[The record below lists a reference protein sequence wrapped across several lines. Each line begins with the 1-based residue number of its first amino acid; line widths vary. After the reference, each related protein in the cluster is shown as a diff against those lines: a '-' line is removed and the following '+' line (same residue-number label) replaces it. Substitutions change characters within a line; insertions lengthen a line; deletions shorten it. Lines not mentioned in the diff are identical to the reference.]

1 MKVWKVRHYLYLLIY
16 LVSLVSSAPQRPLG
30 ACHANQGPS
39 LQPHPLDSLR
49 EMPTTHGVKAT
60 NLDLTYLNL

>member
-16 LVSLVSSAPQRPLG
+16 LVSLVSSAPQRPQRMPQL
-30 ACHANQGPS
+30 GPS